1 MRTETSKAAFGGA
14 FALAVLIVPLLSVS
28 AHSDMAKPVTVLQQI
43 VDDMPT
49 GAQQEVRVLTAT
61 LNPGD
66 QTVFHTHRFPV
77 SVYILSGTFTLEMDG
92 RDPVTLQAG
101 EAMVE
106 PPNVR
111 MTGYNRSQTEPTKV
125 VIFYASDPET
135 PFLDLI
141 E

>member
-1 MRTETSKAAFGGA
+1 MNTRASIAALGGTLVLA
-14 FALAVLIVPLLSVS
+14 ALLAPLLSVT
-28 AHSDMAKPVTVLQQI
+28 AQADLAKPVTVLQQ
-43 VDDMPT
+43 VVEGMPT

-77 SVYILSGTFTLEMDG
+77 AVYILSGAFTLEMHG
-92 RDPVTLQAG
+92 HDPVILQAG

-106 PPNVR
+106 PPNVS
-111 MTGYNRSQTEPTKV
+111 MTGYNRSKTEPMKV

-135 PFLDLI
+135 PFLDPI
-141 E
+141 K